1 MFGLHPLIILVVGIV
16 TVVLM
21 ITALRMNAFVALI
34 TAAVVVSLLAPGD
47 LAGKIGRVATAFGNT
62 AGSIGIVIALAV
74 VIGKCMM
81 DSGAADRI
89 VRGFL
94 SLLGEKRSST
104 ALMASGF
111 VLSVP
116 VFFDTV
122 FYLLVPLARSMHRRT
137 GKHYIKYAMAIAAGG
152 VITHSLV
159 PPTPG
164 PLIMADNLGID
175 IGAMIMFGALV
186 ALPAAIV
193 GMSFSAWVDRRT
205 DIPMRPLGG
214 ELSEPEP
221 FKDHQLPGLL
231 VSLLP
236 IILPVLLVSANTIVR
251 TIADAAR
258 EDVLQKGEI
267 LDWPRFCTKLNK
279 IGTDEET
286 EPARRISGLLATDV
300 RSAIA
305 EAGTSDPALQVRVK
319 TEISRLVGK
328 SNFFLDRAF
337 IGVPLSDDAKRL
349 LDRGMRGLPKEDV
362 DRFKKNYREKAFV
375 GMAVSVRGRELIARS
390 MAELKKEEVERF
402 NWLMLEAAF
411 HGQLRRTPQQKIAG
425 ITAVLGDVN
434 LAMLVSAAIAV
445 LTLKGKRALTNTQ
458 LAKVVEVSLMSG
470 GMIILI
476 TAAGGAFG
484 AMLKDAQIGPAI
496 ENLLKSDGGQPA
508 SGLLLLILGALIAS
522 VMKVAQGSTTVAM
535 ITSSAMIAAMVPS
548 TKMLGYHPAYLATAI
563 GGGSMIGSWMNDSG
577 FWVFVKM
584 TGLTEGEGI
593 KSWTPLLAVVGFA
606 GVVVSFLLAVILP
619 MA

>member
-1 MFGLHPLIILVVGIV
+1 MFSLHPLIILVVGIL
-16 TVVLM
+16 TVIFM
-21 ITALRMNAFVALI
+21 IALLKMNAFIALI
-34 TAAVVVSLLAPGD
+34 TSAVVVSLLGPGD
-47 LAGKIGRVATAFGNT
+47 LAEKMSRVAEAFGKT

-137 GKHYIKYAMAIAAGG
+137 KKHYLKYAMAIAAGG

-175 IGAMIMFGALV
+175 IGVMIMVGTLV
-186 ALPAAIV
+186 ALPAAVV
-193 GMSFSAWVDRRT
+193 GMFFSAFVDRRMN
-205 DIPMRPLGG
+205 IQMKPLGG

-221 FKDHQLPGLL
+221 LEDHQLPGLM

-251 TIADAAR
+251 AMAEGAA
-258 EDVLQKGEI
+258 EG
-267 LDWPRFCTKLNK
+267 
-279 IGTDEET
+279 
-286 EPARRISGLLATDV
+286 SGL
-300 RSAIA
+300 
-305 EAGTSDPALQVRVK
+305 
-319 TEISRLVGK
+319 SR
-328 SNFFLDRAF
+328 A
-337 IGVPLSDDAKRL
+337 
-349 LDRGMRGLPKEDV
+349 
-362 DRFKKNYREKAFV
+362 
-375 GMAVSVRGRELIARS
+375 
-390 MAELKKEEVERF
+390 
-402 NWLMLEAAF
+402 
-411 HGQLRRTPQQKIAG
+411 AG
-425 ITAVLGDVN
+425 ITAILGNVN
-434 LAMLVSAAIAV
+434 LAMFISTAIAMWM
-445 LTLKGKRALTNTQ
+445 LKSKRALTNAQ
-458 LAKVVEVSLMSG
+458 LAKVVEVSLISG
-470 GMIILI
+470 GVIILI

-484 AMLKDAQIGPAI
+484 AMLKAAQI
-496 ENLLKSDGGQPA
+496 ENLFRQQA
-508 SGLLLLILGALIAS
+508 TGLMLLVFGAFIAS
-522 VMKVAQGSTTVAM
+522 VMKIAQGSTTVAM
-535 ITSSAMIAAMVPS
+535 ITSSAMIATMVTS
-548 TKMLGYHPAYLATAI
+548 TKTLGYHPVYLATAI

-577 FWVFVKM
+577 FWIFVKM
-584 TGLTEGEGI
+584 TGLTEAEGL
-593 KSWTPLLAVVGFA
+593 KSWTPLLAIVGFA

>member
-1 MFGLHPLIILVVGIV
+1 MLNLHPLIILAVGMLSVI
-16 TVVLM
+16 LM
-21 ITALRMNAFVALI
+21 IAMLRMNAFIALI
-34 TAAVVVSLLAPGD
+34 TSAVVVSLLAPGD
-47 LAGKIGRVATAFGNT
+47 LAEKISRVAVAFGST

-137 GKHYIKYAMAIAAGG
+137 KRHYLKYAMAIAAGG

-164 PLIMADNLGID
+164 PLIMADNLNID
-175 IGAMIMFGALV
+175 IGVMIMVGSLV
-186 ALPAAIV
+186 AIPAAIV
-193 GMSFSAWVDRRT
+193 GMFFSGWVDRRMN
-205 DIPMRPLGG
+205 IPMRPLGG

-221 FKDHQLPGLL
+221 LEDNQLPGLL

-236 IILPVLLVSANTIVR
+236 IILPVLLVSTNTIVR
-251 TIADAAR
+251 TIAEGAA
-258 EDVLQKGEI
+258 DG
-267 LDWPRFCTKLNK
+267 
-279 IGTDEET
+279 
-286 EPARRISGLLATDV
+286 SGL
-300 RSAIA
+300 
-305 EAGTSDPALQVRVK
+305 
-319 TEISRLVGK
+319 SR
-328 SNFFLDRAF
+328 A
-337 IGVPLSDDAKRL
+337 
-349 LDRGMRGLPKEDV
+349 
-362 DRFKKNYREKAFV
+362 
-375 GMAVSVRGRELIARS
+375 
-390 MAELKKEEVERF
+390 
-402 NWLMLEAAF
+402 
-411 HGQLRRTPQQKIAG
+411 AG

-434 LAMLVSAAIAV
+434 LAMLISAAIAM
-445 LTLKGKRALTNTQ
+445 LMLKSKRALTNSQ

-484 AMLKDAQIGPAI
+484 AMLKAAQIGPAI
-496 ENLLKSDGGQPA
+496 ETLFKGSGSQPTGG
-508 SGLLLLILGALIAS
+508 LMMLVLGAFIAS
-522 VMKVAQGSTTVAM
+522 MIKIAQGSCTVAM
-535 ITSSAMIAAMVPS
+535 ITSSAMMAAMLTS
-548 TKMLGYHPAYLATAI
+548 TETLGYHPAYLATAI

-577 FWVFVKM
+577 FWIFVKM
-584 TGLTEGEGI
+584 TGLTEAEGL
-593 KSWTPLLAVVGFA
+593 KSWTPLVAIVGFT
-606 GVVVSFLLAVILP
+606 GVVVSFLLALILP

>member
-1 MFGLHPLIILVVGIV
+1 MLNLHPLIILAVGMT
-16 TVVLM
+16 TVILM
-21 ITALRMNAFVALI
+21 IAKLRMNAFIALI
-34 TAAVVVSLLAPGD
+34 TSAVIVSLLAPGD
-47 LAGKIGRVATAFGNT
+47 LAEKISRVAVAFGST

-111 VLSVP
+111 VLSIP

-137 GKHYIKYAMAIAAGG
+137 KKHYLKYAMAITAGG

-164 PLIMADNLGID
+164 PLIMADNLDID
-175 IGAMIMFGALV
+175 IGVMIMVGSLV

-193 GMSFSAWVDRRT
+193 GMFFSGWVDRRMN
-205 DIPMRPLGG
+205 IPMRPLGG

-221 FKDHQLPGLL
+221 LEDDQLPGLL

-236 IILPVLLVSANTIVR
+236 IILPVLLVSTNTIVR
-251 TIADAAR
+251 TMAKGAA
-258 EDVLQKGEI
+258 EG
-267 LDWPRFCTKLNK
+267 
-279 IGTDEET
+279 
-286 EPARRISGLLATDV
+286 SGL
-300 RSAIA
+300 
-305 EAGTSDPALQVRVK
+305 
-319 TEISRLVGK
+319 
-328 SNFFLDRAF
+328 NRA
-337 IGVPLSDDAKRL
+337 
-349 LDRGMRGLPKEDV
+349 
-362 DRFKKNYREKAFV
+362 
-375 GMAVSVRGRELIARS
+375 
-390 MAELKKEEVERF
+390 
-402 NWLMLEAAF
+402 
-411 HGQLRRTPQQKIAG
+411 AG

-434 LAMLVSAAIAV
+434 LAMLISAAIAM
-445 LTLKGKRALTNTQ
+445 LMLKSKRTLTNAQ

-484 AMLKDAQIGPAI
+484 AMLKAAQIGPAI
-496 ENLLKSDGGQPA
+496 ESLFKSSGSQPTGGLMLLG
-508 SGLLLLILGALIAS
+508 LGAFIAS
-522 VMKVAQGSTTVAM
+522 MIKIAQGSCTVAM
-535 ITSSAMIAAMVPS
+535 ITSSAMIAAMLTS
-548 TKMLGYHPAYLATAI
+548 TETLGYHPAYLATAI

-577 FWVFVKM
+577 FWIFVKM
-584 TGLTEGEGI
+584 TGLTEAEGL
-593 KSWTPLLAVVGFA
+593 KSWTPLVAIVGFTA
-606 GVVVSFLLAVILP
+606 IVVSFLLAIILP

>member
-1 MFGLHPLIILVVGIV
+1 MFSLHPLIILVVGIL
-16 TVVLM
+16 TVIFM
-21 ITALRMNAFVALI
+21 IALLKMNAFIALI
-34 TAAVVVSLLAPGD
+34 TSAVVVSLLGPGD
-47 LAGKIGRVATAFGNT
+47 LAEKMSRVAEAFGKT

-137 GKHYIKYAMAIAAGG
+137 KKHYLKYAMAIAAGG

-175 IGAMIMFGALV
+175 IGVMIMVGTLV
-186 ALPAAIV
+186 ALPAAVV
-193 GMSFSAWVDRRT
+193 GMFFSAFVDRRMN
-205 DIPMRPLGG
+205 IQMKPLGG

-221 FKDHQLPGLL
+221 LEDQQLPGLM

-251 TIADAAR
+251 AMAEGAA
-258 EDVLQKGEI
+258 EG
-267 LDWPRFCTKLNK
+267 
-279 IGTDEET
+279 
-286 EPARRISGLLATDV
+286 SGL
-300 RSAIA
+300 
-305 EAGTSDPALQVRVK
+305 
-319 TEISRLVGK
+319 SR
-328 SNFFLDRAF
+328 A
-337 IGVPLSDDAKRL
+337 
-349 LDRGMRGLPKEDV
+349 
-362 DRFKKNYREKAFV
+362 
-375 GMAVSVRGRELIARS
+375 
-390 MAELKKEEVERF
+390 
-402 NWLMLEAAF
+402 
-411 HGQLRRTPQQKIAG
+411 AG
-425 ITAVLGDVN
+425 ITAILGNVN
-434 LAMLVSAAIAV
+434 LAMFISTAIAMWM
-445 LTLKGKRALTNTQ
+445 LKSKRALTNAQ
-458 LAKVVEVSLMSG
+458 LAKVVEVSLISG
-470 GMIILI
+470 GVIILI

-484 AMLKDAQIGPAI
+484 AMLKAAQI
-496 ENLLKSDGGQPA
+496 ENLFRQQA
-508 SGLLLLILGALIAS
+508 TGLMLLVFGAFIAS
-522 VMKVAQGSTTVAM
+522 VMKIAQGSTTVAM
-535 ITSSAMIAAMVPS
+535 ITSSAMIATMVTS
-548 TKMLGYHPAYLATAI
+548 TKTLGYHPVYLATAI

-577 FWVFVKM
+577 FWIFVKM
-584 TGLTEGEGI
+584 TGLTEAEGL
-593 KSWTPLLAVVGFA
+593 KSWTPLLAIVGFA

>member
-1 MFGLHPLIILVVGIV
+1 MLSLHPLMILALGML
-16 TVVLM
+16 TVILM
-21 ITALRMNAFVALI
+21 IALLRMNAFIALI
-34 TAAVVVSLLAPGD
+34 TSAVVVSLLAPGD
-47 LAGKIGRVATAFGNT
+47 LAEKISRVAVAFGST

-137 GKHYIKYAMAIAAGG
+137 KKHYLKYAMAITAGG
-152 VITHSLV
+152 VITHCLV

-175 IGAMIMFGALV
+175 IGALIMIGVLV
-186 ALPAAIV
+186 AIPSAVV
-193 GMSFSAWVDRRT
+193 GMFFSGWADRRMN
-205 DIPMRPLGG
+205 IPMRPLGG

-221 FKDHQLPGLL
+221 LQDNQLPGLL

-236 IILPVLLVSANTIVR
+236 IILPVLLVSTNTIVH
-251 TIADAAR
+251 TMAEGAA
-258 EDVLQKGEI
+258 EG
-267 LDWPRFCTKLNK
+267 
-279 IGTDEET
+279 
-286 EPARRISGLLATDV
+286 
-300 RSAIA
+300 
-305 EAGTSDPALQVRVK
+305 
-319 TEISRLVGK
+319 SRLSRAVG
-328 SNFFLDRAF
+328 
-337 IGVPLSDDAKRL
+337 
-349 LDRGMRGLPKEDV
+349 
-362 DRFKKNYREKAFV
+362 
-375 GMAVSVRGRELIARS
+375 IA
-390 MAELKKEEVERF
+390 
-402 NWLMLEAAF
+402 
-411 HGQLRRTPQQKIAG
+411 
-425 ITAVLGDVN
+425 AVLGDVN
-434 LAMLVSAAIAV
+434 LAMLISAAIAM
-445 LTLKGKRALTNTQ
+445 LMLKSKRALTNAQ

-484 AMLKDAQIGPAI
+484 AMLKAAQIGPAI
-496 ENLLKSDGGQPA
+496 ENLFKSNGSQPTGGLM
-508 SGLLLLILGALIAS
+508 LLGLGAFIAS
-522 VMKVAQGSTTVAM
+522 MIKIAQGSCTVAM
-535 ITSSAMIAAMVPS
+535 ITASAMIAAMLTS
-548 TKMLGYHPAYLATAI
+548 TETLGYHPAYLATAI

-577 FWVFVKM
+577 FWIFVKM
-584 TGLTEGEGI
+584 TGLTEIGGL
-593 KSWTPLLAVVGFA
+593 KSWTPLLAIVGFTA
-606 GVVVSFLLAVILP
+606 IIASFLLAIVLP